1 MEFSVVAIWVG
12 CSQETILKK
21 VTFVQK
27 PEGSESRKRKRFF
40 SSDGRVG
47 RSVKLGQS
55 EQGEQGEMGQGLVNF
70 VRTWL
75 YSNDLRSQ

>member
-55 EQGEQGEMGQGLVNF
+55 KQGDGVGPCELCK
-70 VRTWL
+70 
-75 YSNDLRSQ
+75 DLALLE

>member
-1 MEFSVVAIWVG
+1 MEFSIVAIWVG

-27 PEGSESRKRKRFF
+27 PEGSGSRKRKRFF

-47 RSVKLGQS
+47 RPAKLG
-55 EQGEQGEMGQGLVNF
+55 
-70 VRTWL
+70 
-75 YSNDLRSQ
+75 